1 MRAAV
6 LHGRGGLPALE
17 HVGRGLV
24 DLDAERAADGE
35 RVAGVGAPE
44 RHREIAAGAGR
55 DGAEQVDLGE
65 ELEEIASRSHKK
77 LGTLVREAIEEYH
90 LKKNKQ
96 QKIAEAVDRLL
107 SLPEVPAPED
117 YQKWEAEYLE
127 GKYSCR

>member
-1 MRAAV
+1 MAKYLKKVQV
-6 LHGRGGLPALE
+6 LLT
-17 HVGRGLV
+17 
-24 DLDAERAADGE
+24 
-35 RVAGVGAPE
+35 
-44 RHREIAAGAGR
+44 
-55 DGAEQVDLGE
+55 EQQLKD
-65 ELEEIASRSHKK
+65 LEEIASKNHKK
-77 LGTLVREAIEEYH
+77 LGTLVREAIEEYY

>member
-1 MRAAV
+1 MAKYSKKVQV
-6 LHGRGGLPALE
+6 LLT
-17 HVGRGLV
+17 
-24 DLDAERAADGE
+24 
-35 RVAGVGAPE
+35 
-44 RHREIAAGAGR
+44 
-55 DGAEQVDLGE
+55 EQQLKD
-65 ELEEIASRSHKK
+65 LEEIASKNNKK

-90 LKKNKQ
+90 LKKKKE